1 MTIIKTFSTIIIAS
15 LTLLACNTESDIVQP
30 SEEKLDTVIETEIVS
45 TSTPTISSPTTS
57 APTKTPKLL
66 PTKETSNI
74 PAPSPTNSAQAM
86 KQDINELNIQFSES
100 VLEYTQTVWQNWTE
114 GETIGMCLIDNADS
128 ITPTVKDAIIEHGIE
143 EAFDELDGQNLE
155 DLSTM
160 WDLCE
165 TLASTPSDKN
175 NNSTTTELTATD
187 LSFETAVSA
196 YIVSKWSTWDK
207 GQSMGNCLIESV
219 SSMTAETKEA
229 VIANGIEE
237 AFDSL
242 SGEHLNSLSE
252 AWNTCDK
259 QAVASQG
266 TTTSDDNTADNT
278 TTSDVSDELNTPRVT
293 INIERDQVPTFQSSN
308 TYETF
313 TEILQTTFQAAVDT
327 EFDQLAEKAGISIAV
342 YSDGKLWKYAK
353 GIATSSA
360 DMTVNTP
367 LEIKSTSKTF
377 VSALILDQIDDGMYS
392 LSDTLSTVLADHP
405 GYDSIEKDKINPDVT
420 IAELLSMTSGLNTYH
435 MVSENFVAIEANPN
449 WNPIEHLNLTP
460 SGYNNPGTYKYNDTN
475 TIILA
480 IIAEHAA
487 GKPLNHLYKSIFFD
501 PLDISAALLPQDIAP
516 SDTAD
521 EYGDRSKCGDNSG
534 FGRMLDACNWYTKD
548 EWLLAQGKN
557 TWAAAGIV
565 STAESMA
572 RWGYELYSSQ
582 GSAISPSARSN
593 LLNSGSIEPIVFAN
607 KPHHYGYQMAIYL
620 MKLGNGITIDIYGH
634 VGGGGKSVMYYSP
647 DTDLS
652 IAILANSSLDHNRGI
667 CGSDSTPFCILESI
681 YGAYQ

>member
-1 MTIIKTFSTIIIAS
+1 MLHMRRTTTTIMTIIKTFSTIIIAS
-15 LTLLACNTESDIVQP
+15 LTLIACNNESDITQP
-30 SEEKLDTVIETEIVS
+30 SEEKVDTVIEIESVS
-45 TSTPTISSPTTS
+45 TSTPT
-57 APTKTPKLL
+57 KTPNLS

-74 PAPSPTNSAQAM
+74 PAVSPTNSVLITI
-86 KQDINELNIQFSES
+86 QDTNELNIQFSES
-100 VLEYTQTVWQNWTE
+100 VLEYTQTVWQKWTD
-114 GETIGMCLIDNADS
+114 GETIGMCLIDNTDS
-128 ITPTVKDAIIEHGIE
+128 IIPAVREAIIEYGVE

-155 DLSTM
+155 NLSTI

-175 NNSTTTELTATD
+175 NSSTVTELTATD

-207 GQSMGNCLIESV
+207 GQSMGDCLIESA
-219 SSMTAETKEA
+219 SSMTSETKET

-237 AFDSL
+237 AFDTL

-252 AWNTCDK
+252 TWNTCDK
-259 QAVASQG
+259 QAVASQS
-266 TTTSDDNTADNT
+266 TDNTTDNT
-278 TTSDVSDELNTPRVT
+278 TTSDISDEPNTPRVT

-308 TYETF
+308 TYGPF
-313 TEILQTTFQAAVDT
+313 TEILQTTFQASVDT

-342 YSDGKLWKYAK
+342 YSDGNLWKYAK

-377 VSALILDQIDDGMYS
+377 MSALILDQVDDGMYS
-392 LSDTLSTVLADHP
+392 LSDTLSNVLADHP
-405 GYDSIEKDKINPDVT
+405 GYDSVEKDRINPDVT

-435 MVSENFVAIEANPN
+435 MISENFVAIEANPT
-449 WNPIEHLNLTP
+449 WNPIEHLNMTP

-487 GKPLNHLYKSIFFD
+487 GKPLNRLYKSIFFD

-521 EYGDRSKCGDNSG
+521 EYGDRSKCGNNSG

-620 MKLGNGITIDIYGH
+620 MELSNGITIDIYGH
-634 VGGGGKSVMYYSP
+634 IGGGGKSVMYYSP
-647 DTDLS
+647 DIDLS
-652 IAILANSSLDHNRGI
+652 IAILANSSLDHNRGT
-667 CGSDSTPFCILESI
+667 CGSGSTPFCILESI

>member
-1 MTIIKTFSTIIIAS
+1 MLHMRRTTTTIMTIIKTFSTIIIAS
-15 LTLLACNTESDIVQP
+15 LTLIACNNESDITQP
-30 SEEKLDTVIETEIVS
+30 SEEKVDTVIEIESVS
-45 TSTPTISSPTTS
+45 TSTPT
-57 APTKTPKLL
+57 KTPNLS

-74 PAPSPTNSAQAM
+74 PAVSPTNSVLITI
-86 KQDINELNIQFSES
+86 QDTNELNIQFSES
-100 VLEYTQTVWQNWTE
+100 VLEYTQTVWQKWTD
-114 GETIGMCLIDNADS
+114 GETIGMCLIDNTDS
-128 ITPTVKDAIIEHGIE
+128 IIPAVREAIIEHGVE

-155 DLSTM
+155 NLSTI

-175 NNSTTTELTATD
+175 NSSTVTELTATD

-207 GQSMGNCLIESV
+207 GQSMGDCLIESA
-219 SSMTAETKEA
+219 SSMTSETKET

-237 AFDSL
+237 AFDTL

-252 AWNTCDK
+252 TWNTCDK
-259 QAVASQG
+259 QAVASQS
-266 TTTSDDNTADNT
+266 TDNTTDNT
-278 TTSDVSDELNTPRVT
+278 TTSDISDEPNTPRVT

-308 TYETF
+308 TYGPF
-313 TEILQTTFQAAVDT
+313 TEILQTTFQASVDT

-342 YSDGKLWKYAK
+342 YSDGNLWKYAK

-377 VSALILDQIDDGMYS
+377 MSALILDQVDDGMYS
-392 LSDTLSTVLADHP
+392 LSDTLSNVLADHP
-405 GYDSIEKDKINPDVT
+405 GYDSVEKDRINPDVT

-435 MVSENFVAIEANPN
+435 MISENFVAIEANPT
-449 WNPIEHLNLTP
+449 WNPIEHLNMTP

-487 GKPLNHLYKSIFFD
+487 GKPLNRLYKSIFFD

-521 EYGDRSKCGDNSG
+521 EYGDRSKCGNNSG

-620 MKLGNGITIDIYGH
+620 MELSNGITIDIYGH
-634 VGGGGKSVMYYSP
+634 IGGGGKSVMYYSP
-647 DTDLS
+647 DIDLS
-652 IAILANSSLDHNRGI
+652 IAILANSSLDHNRGT
-667 CGSDSTPFCILESI
+667 CGSGSTPFCILESI